1 MKTISLK
8 KVSAVAVAALG
19 FGLLSVVP
27 AQAATVGTTVMT
39 TPTASVA
46 VGAVASSTFSVTTVG
61 ATALDTITYSYAITS
76 KPVGSTLAKTTATT
90 NAAAPTAGVAKLV
103 SGTEVTDAKYART
116 LGTDTMIDTIQATP
130 TELGSVRGT
139 IALMPSAAGIYVIT
153 VTSTVAV
160 GSSST
165 STATFTVTA
174 GYDAGGT
181 INTGRALASEGS
193 NVSTGWAGTAGGKA
207 TVRIFGLASDTRYY
221 VSVDK
226 GAILDTTEGDTGT
239 NIPTMTLTNGT
250 SLAGGVNFLT
260 ATMPAAKTDWLG
272 ISVTDLGA
280 ASTTVTVSTYAAGT
294 GAATTFVAATVT
306 WGVSAL
312 PSAQYSTMGLNAGTG
327 TAITTAANDTT
338 ATTVA
343 TTANTQQ
350 FNIMVSVKDQY
361 NVAYSGFVLSAS
373 LTGPGSLGL
382 DSDQDGSAPST
393 GRSIKATVADDNG
406 QVSIYGD
413 GTAGTSVVSIV
424 ATTAAGVSTVLGS
437 KTVTFTGSP
446 SKATVTQNLFVAKA
460 GTQLGS
466 SPATTKV
473 TVAGVATTPAL
484 TAAVLDSA
492 GTAVVAGAATVKITS
507 SDSAVIVAG
516 TCVEL
521 SVDGDP
527 ATAGAQPSPGVF
539 ECPVSGAVGAA
550 SGKSATI
557 TFSVLSSTTGLYSI
571 VATPVTF
578 TIGGAIAKSVI
589 ATDKASYTAGE
600 AVNLT
605 ATSTDSSG
613 NKAYDGQT
621 PYTSISS
628 NKGFGGTNGG
638 LALTAK
644 EIVNGKYSTTSST
657 GVASVFAPSTPGS
670 FTISGLYTDAA
681 TGTAYSATGSVV
693 DGNAALVTQIDALN
707 AKIVALNAL
716 IAKIMKKLGV
726 K

>member
-1 MKTISLK
+1 
-8 KVSAVAVAALG
+8 
-19 FGLLSVVP
+19 
-27 AQAATVGTTVMT
+27 
-39 TPTASVA
+39 
-46 VGAVASSTFSVTTVG
+46 
-61 ATALDTITYSYAITS
+61 
-76 KPVGSTLAKTTATT
+76 
-90 NAAAPTAGVAKLV
+90 
-103 SGTEVTDAKYART
+103 
-116 LGTDTMIDTIQATP
+116 
-130 TELGSVRGT
+130 
-139 IALMPSAAGIYVIT
+139 
-153 VTSTVAV
+153 
-160 GSSST
+160 
-165 STATFTVTA
+165 
-174 GYDAGGT
+174 
-181 INTGRALASEGS
+181 
-193 NVSTGWAGTAGGKA
+193 
-207 TVRIFGLASDTRYY
+207 
-221 VSVDK
+221 
-226 GAILDTTEGDTGT
+226 
-239 NIPTMTLTNGT
+239 
-250 SLAGGVNFLT
+250 
-260 ATMPAAKTDWLG
+260 
-272 ISVTDLGA
+272 
-280 ASTTVTVSTYAAGT
+280 VTVSSYAAGT

-306 WGVSAL
+306 WGISAA
-312 PSAQYSTMGLNAGTG
+312 PSAQYSTLGLNAGNG
-327 TAITTAANDTT
+327 TAITLAANDTT

-373 LTGPGSLGL
+373 ITGPGSLGL
-382 DSDQDGSAPST
+382 DADQDGTAPST
-393 GRSIKATVADDNG
+393 GRSITATVGDDNG

-437 KTVTFTGSP
+437 KTVKFAGSA
-446 SKATVTQNLFVAKA
+446 SKATVTQNLFVAQA
-460 GTQLGS
+460 GTVLGLT
-466 SPATTKV
+466 PATTKAAAA
-473 TVAGVATTPAL
+473 TTVATTPAL
-484 TAAVLDSA
+484 TAEVVDSA
-492 GTAVVAGAATVKITS
+492 GTAVVAGSTVKITS

-557 TFSVLSSTTGLYSI
+557 TFSVLNTTTGLYSI

-578 TIGGAIAKSVI
+578 TIGGSIAKSVI

-621 PYTSISS
+621 PYISISS

-638 LALTAK
+638 LALTANQ
-644 EIVNGKYSTTSST
+644 IVNGKYSTTSST

-693 DGNAALVTQIDALN
+693 DGNAAIATSIASLN

-716 IAKIMKKLGV
+716 IAKIMKRLNIR
-726 K
+726 

>member
-1 MKTISLK
+1 
-8 KVSAVAVAALG
+8 
-19 FGLLSVVP
+19 LSVVP
-27 AQAATVGTTVMT
+27 ANATAATSGDVFFGTTGTVTKTTNVLVGVEATAAISQTWTSPASSIAAVVLTPTCVKPAIGALAAAATCAAASITYATAVAGTDVTTGNQTVSSGVLSATSSTAATAAAITNTAKFTPDRPGIYKITFSQTGATT
-39 TPTASVA
+39 TPTVLW
-46 VGAVASSTFSVTTVG
+46 TV
-61 ATALDTITYSYAITS
+61 I
-76 KPVGSTLAKTTATT
+76 
-90 NAAAPTAGVAKLV
+90 
-103 SGTEVTDAKYART
+103 
-116 LGTDTMIDTIQATP
+116 
-130 TELGSVRGT
+130 
-139 IALMPSAAGIYVIT
+139 
-153 VTSTVAV
+153 
-160 GSSST
+160 
-165 STATFTVTA
+165 A

-181 INTGRALASEGS
+181 TNTNRAIAAEGS
-193 NVSTGWAGTAGGKA
+193 NITTGWTGTAGGRA
-207 TVRIFGLASDTRYY
+207 TVRVTGFANDTRYY
-221 VSVDK
+221 VTVDK
-226 GAILDTTEGDTGT
+226 GSILSGTEGDAGGVIGSVT
-239 NIPTMTLTNGT
+239 NTNGT
-250 SLAGGVNFLT
+250 NTSGGITFATGTIAVLAEF
-260 ATMPAAKTDWLG
+260 ADFMD
-272 ISVTDLGA
+272 ISVTDTGA
-280 ASTTVTVSTYAAGT
+280 ATTTVTVSSYAAGT

-306 WGVSAL
+306 WGVSAA
-312 PSAQYSTMGLNAGTG
+312 PSAQYSTLGLNVTNG

-373 LTGPGSLGL
+373 MTGPGSLGL
-382 DSDQDGSAPST
+382 DSDQDGTAPST
-393 GRSIKATVADDNG
+393 GRSIKATLADDAG

-413 GTAGTSVVSIV
+413 GTAGTTVVSIV
-424 ATTAAGVSTVLGS
+424 ATTAAGVSTVIGS
-437 KTVTFTGSP
+437 KTVKFAGSA

-484 TAAVLDSA
+484 TAEVFDSA
-492 GTAVVAGAATVKITS
+492 GTAVVAGSTVKITS

-527 ATAGAQPSPGVF
+527 ATAGVQPSPGVF

-557 TFSVLSSTTGLYSI
+557 TFSVYSSTTGLYSI

-578 TIGGAIAKSVI
+578 TIGGSIAKSVI
-589 ATDKASYTAGE
+589 STDKASYTAGE

-670 FTISGLYTDAA
+670 FTITGLYTDAA
-681 TGTAYSATGSVV
+681 TGTAYSATGTVV

>member
-1 MKTISLK
+1 VL
-8 KVSAVAVAALG
+8 SAT
-19 FGLLSVVP
+19 SST
-27 AQAATVGTTVMT
+27 AATPAAITNTAKFTPDKPGIYKITFSQTGATT
-39 TPTASVA
+39 TPTVLW
-46 VGAVASSTFSVTTVG
+46 TV
-61 ATALDTITYSYAITS
+61 I
-76 KPVGSTLAKTTATT
+76 
-90 NAAAPTAGVAKLV
+90 
-103 SGTEVTDAKYART
+103 
-116 LGTDTMIDTIQATP
+116 
-130 TELGSVRGT
+130 
-139 IALMPSAAGIYVIT
+139 
-153 VTSTVAV
+153 
-160 GSSST
+160 
-165 STATFTVTA
+165 A
-174 GYDAGGT
+174 GYDTGGT
-181 INTGRALASEGS
+181 TNTNRALAAEGS
-193 NVSTGWAGTAGGKA
+193 NITTGWTGTAAGRA
-207 TVRIFGLASDTRYY
+207 TVRVTGFANDTRYY
-221 VSVDK
+221 VTVDK
-226 GAILDTTEGDTGT
+226 GSILSATEGD
-239 NIPTMTLTNGT
+239 
-250 SLAGGVNFLT
+250 AGGVIGTVTNTSGTTTAGGVTFATGTTAVLAEFANF
-260 ATMPAAKTDWLG
+260 MD

-280 ASTTVTVSTYAAGT
+280 ATTTVTVSSYAAGT

-306 WGVSAL
+306 WGISAA
-312 PSAQYSTMGLNAGTG
+312 PSAQYSTLGLNAGNG
-327 TAITTAANDTT
+327 TAITLAANDTT

-382 DSDQDGSAPST
+382 DDAQDGSAPST

-693 DGNAALVTQIDALN
+693 DGNAALLTQIDALN